1 MRGGRTRGTR
11 EKRNVGETP
20 GTGRFPSE
28 LTVDA
33 LKGSLTG
40 RGKKYFVL
48 ASVLHMYSQPANKNK
63 IVYAPHSE

>member
-1 MRGGRTRGTR
+1 LFGARTRATR
-11 EKRNVGETP
+11 EKRNVGQIP

-33 LKGSLTG
+33 LKGSITG